1 MTEDFLILKSKDVI
15 TKILHNYGGF
25 QISTIDTFNQRLIRS
40 FAFDL
45 KLPLNFEVELNT
57 DFLLEQ
63 AVESVLAK
71 VGGDSN
77 LTDVLV
83 DFAISKTDQDRSWNI
98 FLDLCRFAQLLV
110 KETAVPYLKF
120 LSGNNLENF
129 ISFKKSLENQYRSLE
144 KQIRTEAEG
153 VLASILK
160 GELKRNDFNRRLI
173 PSHFEAIVKKP
184 KDVKFDSK
192 WKQEIESNNPGF
204 IEINIGVYMVLASA
218 LLWSCV
224 IIITK
229 FMSKN
234 DSAMTILTFQYTFVT
249 LFTFPLAIIYW
260 NNPSFISLIY
270 TLLAAIVG
278 TVLHLCIN
286 NAYKLSDLSI
296 IQPVWFTQLVFASF
310 LIFFTDFLFPKP
322 FIKNSFEVIIYFL
335 YV

>member
-1 MTEDFLILKSKDVI
+1 MSKNFKAIMLALIASFCAVLMSVFLKLAQEDSNVFTIGFLRFFFGLLLITPIIIQSNFKIYNTINFKLHILRCIINVPMMIFGFAALTYIPLEQIKAIGFLSPILVVILSVIFLGERIYLIRTFSLILGFI
-15 TKILHNYGGF
+15 GTLIIL
-25 QISTIDTFNQRLIRS
+25 R
-40 FAFDL
+40 
-45 KLPLNFEVELNT
+45 
-57 DFLLEQ
+57 
-63 AVESVLAK
+63 
-71 VGGDSN
+71 
-77 LTDVLV
+77 
-83 DFAISKTDQDRSWNI
+83 
-98 FLDLCRFAQLLV
+98 
-110 KETAVPYLKF
+110 
-120 LSGNNLENF
+120 
-129 ISFKKSLENQYRSLE
+129 
-144 KQIRTEAEG
+144 
-153 VLASILK
+153 
-160 GELKRNDFNRRLI
+160 
-173 PSHFEAIVKKP
+173 
-184 KDVKFDSK
+184 
-192 WKQEIESNNPGF
+192 PGF

-310 LIFFTDFLFPKP
+310 LGFIIFGSLPDFFTWIGAILV
-322 FIKNSFEVIIYFL
+322 FISVLIITYRENYLKKDIAKTSIPLKN
-335 YV
+335 